1 MPLGCQQ
8 FSRCLQTRAGQ
19 ILTRSLV
26 ISEKTVLPKP
36 VQLPSIAISPKLN
49 FVPFIAKIAIAVFVF
64 ATLLIFYQQRAQSV
78 TILVDG
84 HPFEM
89 RTHRLTVETVL
100 LQSDIQ
106 LNAQDSLSLLPN
118 SGIAP
123 DIPIEIELARPVQIN
138 LGQAETPIT
147 LFTHAQKP
155 AEIFSEL
162 GIAISP
168 ADDIFVDDV
177 LWEAQKAIPTNLPEK
192 PNLAV
197 PLKTAVEALRPPL
210 IHLTL
215 NKAMTVQM
223 NDGGTAST
231 FSTTAQ
237 SVGELLLAQDIPLY
251 QGDAISPPL
260 SAPLTP
266 DTVISIERSVPI
278 SVKIDGQSI
287 NTRTRG
293 KTIGDVL
300 AQEQIVLVG
309 QDYTRPA
316 ENSPITN
323 GETIEIVR
331 VTEALEIEKET
342 TDFETIFMP
351 DTNLEIDRQEVQQP
365 GQQGITKTRTRVRY
379 ENGEEVFRQKEE
391 TWLAQEPADKITV
404 YGTNIIVRT
413 LETPDGEIEYWRK
426 IRMLATS
433 YSAATSGKS
442 KDHPAYG
449 ITRTGLQAGYGVVAV
464 DPGVISLRSNVYVP
478 GYGAGVAGDTG
489 GAILGKHIDLGYDED
504 NLKLWYRWVDVYV
517 QTPIPRWDKI
527 RYVLPQFPQE
537 R

>member
-1 MPLGCQQ
+1 MQ
-8 FSRCLQTRAGQ
+8 
-19 ILTRSLV
+19 
-26 ISEKTVLPKP
+26 PKAT
-36 VQLPSIAISPKLN
+36 QLSSIAISAKLN
-49 FVPFIAKIAIAVFVF
+49 FIPSIAKTVAIIFVL
-64 ATLLIFYQQRAQSV
+64 AALMIFYQQSAQSV

-84 HPFEM
+84 HPFEVQ
-89 RTHRLTVETVL
+89 THRLTVETVL
-100 LQSDIQ
+100 LQSDIH
-106 LNAQDSLSLLPN
+106 LKPQDNLSLLPD
-118 SGIAP
+118 SGISP
-123 DIPIEIELARPVQIN
+123 DVPIEIKLARPVQIS
-138 LGQAETPIT
+138 LGQADTPVAI
-147 LFTHAQKP
+147 LTHAQSP

-162 GIAISP
+162 NIPISP
-168 ADDIFVDDV
+168 ADDIFVDGV
-177 LWEAQKAIPTNLPEK
+177 LWSAEKTIPINLLDV
-192 PNLAV
+192 NDRFA
-197 PLKTAVEALRPPL
+197 PLKTSVEALRPQPV
-210 IHLTL
+210 HLTL
-215 NKAMTVQM
+215 NKAITVQM
-223 NDGGTAST
+223 DDGGTLTS
-231 FSTTAQ
+231 FSTTTQ
-237 SVGELLLAQDIPLY
+237 SVGEFLLAQDIPLY

-260 SAPLTP
+260 SAPLTA

-278 SVKIDGQSI
+278 SLQIDGRNI
-287 NTRTRG
+287 HTRTRG

-316 ENSPITN
+316 ENSPITAN
-323 GETIEIVR
+323 ENIEIVR
-331 VTEALEIEKET
+331 VTEALEIDKET

-379 ENGEEVFRQKEE
+379 ENGEEVFRQEEE
-391 TWLAQEPADKITV
+391 TWLAQEPADKIIV

-413 LETPDGEIEYWRK
+413 LETSDGEIEYWRK

-449 ITRTGLQAGYGVVAV
+449 ITRTGLQAGYGIIAV
-464 DPGVISLRSNVYVP
+464 DPGVIPLWSKVYVP
-478 GYGAGVAGDTG
+478 GYGTAVAGDTG
-489 GAILGKHIDLGYDED
+489 GAIIGKHIDLGFDED
-504 NLKLWYRWVDVYV
+504 SPPLWYTWVDVYV